1 MTGKDD
7 TGWPGSARAQSGP
20 EGARGETGAGGSQG
34 RHEAQGEGELGWGA
48 DEKGAHPGP
57 KAST

>member
-1 MTGKDD
+1 MLLKL
-7 TGWPGSARAQSGP
+7 GSLRRP
-20 EGARGETGAGGSQG
+20 LV